1 MSKSD
6 PQVIEEMVAEAR
18 EYPVDGEIVIESSDL
33 RKSFGRLLVLDG
45 MDIKIAEGETRVV
58 IGRSG
63 CGKSVFLKHVIGL
76 LKPDAGEMIVF
87 GQDVPSLKTRE
98 LYKLREKFGM
108 VFQGSALFDSL
119 SVGYNVGFFL
129 YEYSD
134 LPRPEIDD
142 RVREALRKVGMEGV
156 EKKRPAE
163 LSGGMKKR
171 VGFARAIL
179 HEPDIILYDEPTTG
193 LDPITA
199 DVINEL
205 ICYFDEELDVT
216 SIVVTHDM
224 VSAYKVADTISMIYK
239 GKVIETG
246 TPVEIKE
253 TNNAYVRQFI
263 EGLSEGPIDVI
274 GGAR

>member
-1 MSKSD
+1 MNKSD
-6 PQVIEEMVAEAR
+6 LQVIEEMVAVAR
-18 EYPVDGEIVIESSDL
+18 EYPVGGEIVIESSDL
-33 RKSFGRLLVLDG
+33 HKSFGRLLVLDG

-87 GQDVPSLKTRE
+87 GQDVPLLKTNE

-134 LPRPEIDD
+134 LPRSEIDD

-253 TNNAYVRQFI
+253 TDNAYVRQFI

>member
-1 MSKSD
+1 MDKPD
-6 PQVIEEMVAEAR
+6 HQIINEMAAEACK
-18 EYPVDGEIVIESSDL
+18 YPVDGRTIIEASDL
-33 RKSFGRLLVLDG
+33 HKSFGRLLVLDG
-45 MDIKIAEGETRVV
+45 MDIKISEGETRVV

-76 LKPDAGEMIVF
+76 LKPDAGKIVVF
-87 GQDVPSLKTRE
+87 GEDVPSLKTKE
-98 LYKLREKFGM
+98 LYRLRERFGM

-134 LPRPEIDD
+134 LPRSEVDD
-142 RVREALRKVGMEGV
+142 RVKEALRKVGMEGV

-216 SIVVTHDM
+216 SILVTHDM

-239 GKVIETG
+239 GKVIQTG
-246 TPVEIKE
+246 TPDEIKE
-253 TNNAYVRQFI
+253 TGNAFVRQFI
-263 EGLSEGPIDVI
+263 EGLSEGPIDVV

>member
-1 MSKSD
+1 MDKLDSEI
-6 PQVIEEMVAEAR
+6 IEEMAAKAR
-18 EYPVDGEIVIESSDL
+18 EYPVDGNVVIEASDL
-33 RKSFGRLLVLDG
+33 RKSFGSLLVLEG
-45 MDIKIAEGETRVV
+45 TDIKIAEGETRVV

-76 LKPDAGEMIVF
+76 LKPDAGKVVVF
-87 GQDVPSLKTRE
+87 GEDVPSLKTKEIYR
-98 LYKLREKFGM
+98 LRERFGM

-134 LPRPEIDD
+134 LPRSEIDS
-142 RVREALRKVGMEGV
+142 RVREALRKVGMADV

-224 VSAYKVADTISMIYK
+224 VSAYKVGDTISMMYA
-239 GKVIETG
+239 GKVIQTG
-246 TPVEIKE
+246 TPDEIKG
-253 TNNAYVRQFI
+253 TDNAFVRQFI

-274 GGAR
+274 GGTR

>member
-1 MSKSD
+1 
-6 PQVIEEMVAEAR
+6 
-18 EYPVDGEIVIESSDL
+18 
-33 RKSFGRLLVLDG
+33 
-45 MDIKIAEGETRVV
+45 
-58 IGRSG
+58 
-63 CGKSVFLKHVIGL
+63 
-76 LKPDAGEMIVF
+76 
-87 GQDVPSLKTRE
+87 LKTKE
-98 LYKLREKFGM
+98 IYKLRERFGM
-108 VFQGSALFDSL
+108 VFQSSALFDSL

-134 LPRPEIDD
+134 LSMSEIDD
-142 RVREALRKVGMEGV
+142 RVSEALRKVGMEGV
-156 EKKRPAE
+156 EEKRPAE

-205 ICYFDEELDVT
+205 IYYFDEEFDVT

-224 VSAYKVADTISMIYK
+224 VSAYKVGDTISMIYA
-239 GKVIETG
+239 GKVIQTG
-246 TPVEIKE
+246 TPDEIKG
-253 TNNAYVRQFI
+253 TDNAFVRQFI

-274 GGAR
+274 GGTR

>member
-1 MSKSD
+1 MDKRD
-6 PQVIEEMVAEAR
+6 PEIIEEMAANAR
-18 EYPVDGEIVIESSDL
+18 EYPVDGNVVIETSDL
-33 RKSFGRLLVLDG
+33 RKSFGSLLVLDG
-45 MDIKIAEGETRVV
+45 TDIKIAEGETRVV

-76 LKPDAGEMIVF
+76 LKPDAGKVIVF
-87 GQDVPSLKTRE
+87 GEDVPSLKTKE
-98 LYKLREKFGM
+98 IYKLRERFGM
-108 VFQGSALFDSL
+108 VFQSSALFDSL

-134 LPRPEIDD
+134 LSMSEIDD
-142 RVREALRKVGMEGV
+142 RVSEALRKVGMEGV
-156 EKKRPAE
+156 EEKRPAE

-205 ICYFDEELDVT
+205 IYYFDEEFDVT

-224 VSAYKVADTISMIYK
+224 VSAYKVGDTISMIYA
-239 GKVIETG
+239 GKVIQTG
-246 TPVEIKE
+246 TPDEIKG
-253 TNNAYVRQFI
+253 TDNAFVRQFI

-274 GGAR
+274 GGTR

>member
-1 MSKSD
+1 MNKPD

-18 EYPVDGEIVIESSDL
+18 EYPVDGEIVIESSGL

-45 MDIKIAEGETRVV
+45 MDIRIAEGETRVV

-87 GQDVPSLKTRE
+87 GQDVPSLKTKE
-98 LYKLREKFGM
+98 LYQLREKFGM

-134 LPRPEIDD
+134 LPRSEIDD

-246 TPVEIKE
+246 NPVEIKE
-253 TNNAYVRQFI
+253 TDNAYVRQFI

>member
-1 MSKSD
+1 MNKPD
-6 PQVIEEMVAEAR
+6 LQVIEEMVAEAR
-18 EYPVDGEIVIESSDL
+18 EYPVDGEIVIESSGL

-45 MDIKIAEGETRVV
+45 MDIRIAEGETRVV

-87 GQDVPSLKTRE
+87 GQDVPSLKTKE
-98 LYKLREKFGM
+98 LYQLREKFGM

-134 LPRPEIDD
+134 LPRSEIDD

-246 TPVEIKE
+246 NPVEIKE
-253 TNNAYVRQFI
+253 TDNAYVRQFI

>member
-1 MSKSD
+1 MDKLESET
-6 PQVIEEMVAEAR
+6 IEEMAANAR
-18 EYPVDGEIVIESSDL
+18 EYPVDGNVVIEASNVC
-33 RKSFGRLLVLDG
+33 KSFGRLLVLDG
-45 MDIKIAEGETRVV
+45 VDIKIAEGGTRVV

-76 LKPDAGEMIVF
+76 LKPDVGEVIVF
-87 GQDVPSLKTRE
+87 GEDVPSLKTKE
-98 LYKLREKFGM
+98 IYKLRERFGM
-108 VFQGSALFDSL
+108 VFQGAALFDSL

-134 LPRPEIDD
+134 LPRSEIDD
-142 RVREALRKVGMEGV
+142 RVSEALRKVGMEGV

-205 ICYFDEELDVT
+205 IRYFDEELDVT

-224 VSAYKVADTISMIYK
+224 VSAYKVGDTISMIYA
-239 GKVIETG
+239 GKVIQTG
-246 TPVEIKE
+246 TPDEIKG
-253 TNNAYVRQFI
+253 TDNAFVRQFI

-274 GGAR
+274 GGTR

>member
-1 MSKSD
+1 MNKPD
-6 PQVIEEMVAEAR
+6 PQVIEEMAAAAR

-45 MDIKIAEGETRVV
+45 MDIRIAEGETKVV

-76 LKPDAGEMIVF
+76 LKPDAGEMVVF
-87 GQDVPSLKTRE
+87 GQDVPLLKIKE
-98 LYKLREKFGM
+98 LYKLRERLGM
-108 VFQGSALFDSL
+108 VFQSSALFDSL

-134 LPRPEIDD
+134 LPRSEIDD
-142 RVREALRKVGMEGV
+142 RVSEALREVGMKGV

-205 ICYFDEELDVT
+205 ICYFDKELDVT

-239 GKVIETG
+239 GKVIQTG
-246 TPVEIKE
+246 TPIEIKE
-253 TNNAYVRQFI
+253 TDNAYVRQFI

>member
-1 MSKSD
+1 MNKSG
-6 PQVIEEMVAEAR
+6 PQVIEEMVAVAR
-18 EYPVDGEIVIESSDL
+18 EYPVGGEIVIESSDL
-33 RKSFGRLLVLDG
+33 HKSFGRLLVLDG

-87 GQDVPSLKTRE
+87 GQDVPLLKTKE

-134 LPRPEIDD
+134 LPRSEIDD

-253 TNNAYVRQFI
+253 TDNAYVRQFI

>member
-1 MSKSD
+1 M
-6 PQVIEEMVAEAR
+6 AANAR
-18 EYPVDGEIVIESSDL
+18 EYPVDGNVVIEASDL
-33 RKSFGRLLVLDG
+33 RKSFGPLVVLDG
-45 MDIKIAEGETRVV
+45 TDIKIAEGETRVV

-76 LKPDAGEMIVF
+76 LKPDAGKVIVF
-87 GQDVPSLKTRE
+87 GEDVPSLKTNE
-98 LYKLREKFGM
+98 IYKLRERFGM
-108 VFQGSALFDSL
+108 VFQSSALFDSL

-134 LPRPEIDD
+134 LPRSEIDD
-142 RVREALRKVGMEGV
+142 RVREALRKVGMESV

-224 VSAYKVADTISMIYK
+224 VSAYKVGDTISMMYA
-239 GKVIETG
+239 GKVIQTG
-246 TPVEIKE
+246 TPDEIKG
-253 TNNAYVRQFI
+253 TDNAFVRQFI

-274 GGAR
+274 GGTG

>member
-1 MSKSD
+1 MS
-6 PQVIEEMVAEAR
+6 
-18 EYPVDGEIVIESSDL
+18 
-33 RKSFGRLLVLDG
+33 
-45 MDIKIAEGETRVV
+45 
-58 IGRSG
+58 
-63 CGKSVFLKHVIGL
+63 
-76 LKPDAGEMIVF
+76 PDAGRVMVF
-87 GQDVPSLKTRE
+87 GEDVPSLKTAE
-98 LYKLREKFGM
+98 LYKLRERFGM

-134 LPRPEIDD
+134 LPRSEIDD
-142 RVREALRKVGMEGV
+142 RVREALLKVGMKDV
-156 EKKRPAE
+156 EEKRPAE

-224 VSAYKVADTISMIYK
+224 VSAYKVADRISVIYH
-239 GKVIETG
+239 GKVIQTG
-246 TPVEIKE
+246 TPDEIKS
-253 TNNAYVRQFI
+253 TDNAYTRQFI
-263 EGLSEGPIDVI
+263 EGLSYGPIDVI

>member
-1 MSKSD
+1 MDKPESEI
-6 PQVIEEMVAEAR
+6 IEEMAANAR
-18 EYPVDGEIVIESSDL
+18 EYPVNGNVVIETSDV
-33 RKSFGRLLVLDG
+33 RKSFGSHLVLDG
-45 MDIKIAEGETRVV
+45 TDIKIAEGETRVV

-76 LKPDAGEMIVF
+76 LRPDAGKVVVF
-87 GQDVPSLKTRE
+87 GEDVPSLKTKEIYR
-98 LYKLREKFGM
+98 LRERFGM

-134 LPRPEIDD
+134 LPRSEIDG
-142 RVREALRKVGMEGV
+142 RVREALRKVGMADV
-156 EKKRPAE
+156 E
-163 LSGGMKKR
+163 KKR

-224 VSAYKVADTISMIYK
+224 VSAYKVGDTISMMYA
-239 GKVIETG
+239 GKVIQTG
-246 TPVEIKE
+246 TPDEIKG
-253 TNNAYVRQFI
+253 TDNAFVRQFI

-274 GGAR
+274 GGTR